1 MRPLNYLPLS
11 PRGRGRS
18 ARGGRGGWF
27 GKFWRS
33 FVLNRRS
40 PLSHEGGGEL
50 SARLLLLVFTLFLCT
65 AAHALPWQ
73 GVALHFSIG
82 RIEHP
87 LFSVRDIKLDTDGK
101 GGSLTLEKLDVMG
114 QVWAKINISCGELR
128 PDAGHFAC
136 RQGRLNLDK
145 QQAIPLQLEQEGD
158 NWHLLLQPAG
168 ERWDLL
174 YEKNGRISLTIMD
187 GKPDLLLRLVPAL
200 ASFQSW
206 KPAGKLNGSL
216 RYESKGAFSGQ
227 LTLAKG
233 LYNAPDGLQAAENL
247 EATLNISGNKAGENW
262 KLQGNLEWQKGAVY
276 SDPVLLNASA
286 QRLEFAGELGEKG
299 WKAEQASFSLPRA
312 GSLVFK
318 GDGDWQGIRNG
329 ALSTASLDLKHLG
342 EDLITPLLAGR
353 ELPKIDL
360 TGRIGATVNWQAGEL
375 ASVDIHPEQA
385 GLVLDHGRVALEG
398 IDGHL
403 AWRQQQGNAQDEQA
417 GQTGELRV
425 GRLALGRLETGAF
438 KAPVTIWPRSF
449 VLTEPIVIPVLD
461 GEFNITYLTAGFDS
475 TNKEWEGALGF
486 SLTPIALNKLTEV
499 LDLPKMNGTLSAD
512 LPLIRYERRV
522 AALEGGALVI
532 QVFDG
537 YLSCTDFRFIDPLG
551 MRPRVKADVNA
562 RHIDLEQM
570 TQTFS
575 FGQIT
580 GFIDADLQGLELG
593 AGWRPQAF
601 QARINSS
608 PGSYRRRI
616 SQKAV
621 DNITSLG
628 GGGAIAAIQKS
639 ALRFFQDFGY
649 RDIGISCTL
658 ENGVCNMAGIAGQD
672 KGTQYTIIEGG
683 GIPALTVMGYNR
695 RVNWE
700 ELVERIKAATES
712 SAPVIQ

>member
-1 MRPLNYLPLS
+1 MRRASREASPACWSFRALLISFALCLS
-11 PRGRGRS
+11 IP
-18 ARGGRGGWF
+18 AQ
-27 GKFWRS
+27 
-33 FVLNRRS
+33 
-40 PLSHEGGGEL
+40 
-50 SARLLLLVFTLFLCT
+50 
-65 AAHALPWQ
+65 ALPWQ

-82 RIEHP
+82 RLEHP
-87 LFSVRDIKLDTDGK
+87 LFSVRDIKLNTDGK

-114 QVWAKINISCGELR
+114 QAWPKLGIACGELR
-128 PDAGHFAC
+128 PAPGHFAC

-145 QQAIPLQLEQEGD
+145 RQAIPLQLEQEGE
-158 NWHLLLQPAG
+158 NWRLLLQPAG

-174 YEKNGRISLTIMD
+174 YEKNGRISLNIKD
-187 GKPDLLLRLVPAL
+187 GKPDLLLYLVPVL

-206 KPAGKLNGSL
+206 KPVGKLNGSL
-216 RYESKGAFSGQ
+216 HYETQGAFAGKLVVSQ
-227 LTLAKG
+227 G
-233 LYNAPDGLQAAENL
+233 LYNSPDGLQAAENL
-247 EATLNISGNKAGENW
+247 EAALNISGRKAGENW
-262 KLQGNLEWQKGAVY
+262 RVEGNLEWQKGTLY
-276 SDPVLLNASA
+276 SDPVLLNASS
-286 QRLEFAGELGEKG
+286 QRLEFAGELGAQG
-299 WKAEQASFSLPRA
+299 WKAEQASFSIPRA

-318 GDGDWQGIRNG
+318 GDGDWQSIKNG
-329 ALSTASLDLKHLG
+329 TLSTASLDLKPLG

-360 TGRIGATVNWQAGEL
+360 TGRIGAAVNWQAGEL
-375 ASVDIHPEQA
+375 ASVDINPEQA
-385 GLVLDHGRVALEG
+385 GLVLDDGRVALEG
-398 IDGHL
+398 VDGHL
-403 AWRQQQGNAQDEQA
+403 AWRQQQGSAQDEQA

-449 VLTEPIVIPVLD
+449 VLTESIIIPILD
-461 GEFNITYLTAGFDS
+461 GELDVNYLTAGFDQ

-486 SLTPIALNKLTEV
+486 SLTPIALDKLTEV
-499 LDLPKMNGTLSAD
+499 LDLPIMNGRLSAD

-522 AALEGGALVI
+522 ATLDGGALVI

-537 YLSCTDFRFIDPLG
+537 YLSCTDFHFIDPLG

-601 QARINSS
+601 QARLASS

-649 RDIGISCTL
+649 RNIGISCKL
-658 ENGVCNMAGIAGQD
+658 ENGVCNMAGIDGQD
-672 KGTQYTIIEGG
+672 KGQQYTIIEGG

-695 RVNWE
+695 RVNWA
-700 ELVERIKAATES
+700 ELVERIKAATETS
-712 SAPVIQ
+712 AAPVIQ

>member
-1 MRPLNYLPLS
+1 MWKR
-11 PRGRGRS
+11 R
-18 ARGGRGGWF
+18 
-27 GKFWRS
+27 
-33 FVLNRRS
+33 FVLNR
-40 PLSHEGGGEL
+40 PLSPAL
-50 SARLLLLVFTLFLCT
+50 SHKGRGRENHAGKGSEQRGWRKKFLLLFPLALCLCSS
-65 AAHALPWQ
+65 AYALPWD
-73 GVALHFSIG
+73 GVALRFSVG
-82 RIEHP
+82 RVEHP

-101 GGSLTLEKLDVMG
+101 GGSLALEKLEVMG
-114 QVWAKINISCGELR
+114 QAWAKIHISCGELR
-128 PDAGHFAC
+128 PDAGRFAC
-136 RQGRLNLDK
+136 LQGRLNLDK
-145 QQAIPLQLEQEGD
+145 QPPIPLRLEQEGD
-158 NWHLLLQPAG
+158 NWRLRLQPAG

-174 YEKNGRISLTIMD
+174 YEKNGRVSLNIKE

-206 KPAGKLNGSL
+206 KPAGKLNGNL
-216 RYESKGAFSGQ
+216 RYDAKGAFSGELVVSQ
-227 LTLAKG
+227 G
-233 LYNAPDGLQAAENL
+233 LYNSPDGLRAAENL
-247 EATLNISGNKAGENW
+247 GVALQVRGRKTAGENW
-262 KLQGNLEWQKGAVY
+262 HLEGTLEWQKGAIY

-286 QRLEFAGELGEKG
+286 QRLEFAGELGTQG
-299 WKAEQASFSLPRA
+299 WKAERASFSIPRA
-312 GSLVFK
+312 GSLIFQ
-318 GDGDWQGIRNG
+318 GDGDWKGIKNG
-329 ALSTASLDLKHLG
+329 TLSTASLDLKSLG

-353 ELPKIDL
+353 ALPKIDL
-360 TGRIGATVNWQAGEL
+360 KGRVGATVNWQAGEL
-375 ASVDIHPEQA
+375 ARVDINPEQA
-385 GLVLDHGRVALEG
+385 GLTLDDGRVALEG
-398 IDGHL
+398 VDGHL
-403 AWRQQQGNAQDEQA
+403 GWQQRQGRAQDEQT
-417 GQTGELRV
+417 GQTGALRV
-425 GRLALGRLETGAF
+425 ERLALGRLETGAF
-438 KAPVTIWPRSF
+438 KVPVTVWSQSF

-461 GEFNITYLTAGFDS
+461 GELNVNYLTAGFDQTS
-475 TNKEWEGALGF
+475 KEWEGALGF
-486 SLTPIALNKLTEV
+486 SLTPISLDQLTRA
-499 LDLPKMNGTLSAD
+499 LDLPEMKGSLSAD

-522 AALEGGALVI
+522 ATLDGGALVI

-575 FGQIT
+575 FGQMT

-601 QARINSS
+601 QARIASS

-649 RDIGISCTL
+649 RNIGVSCKL
-658 ENGVCNMAGIAGQD
+658 ENGACNMAGIAGQD
-672 KGTQYTIIEGG
+672 KGEQYTIIEGG

-700 ELVERIKAATES
+700 ELVARVKAATEA